1 MNEAISPISSF
12 LKITLVD
19 GEWIC
24 GEQDENKEIHMCIRC
39 RSHSISIVLVDHVAD
54 DFELDW
60 VGGGRWNGEK

>member
-12 LKITLVD
+12 LKIILVD

-24 GEQDENKEIHMCIRC
+24 VEQDENRKTHMCIN
-39 RSHSISIVLVDHVAD
+39 LVDQVAD

-60 VGGGRWNGEK
+60 VGGGR